1 MSAPLLEVCVD
12 TIEGARIAAQNGADR
27 IELCASLAEGGLTPS
42 TGFQKYASKL
52 DVPVYVMLR
61 PRGGS
66 FIYSDDEKNAILED
80 ARTVRQNGAKGI
92 VVGAITTNHTLDTVF
107 LKNVVE
113 IAGLPATLHRA
124 FDTAK
129 DPFKALE
136 EAIDLGFERIL
147 TSGQQPVAA
156 KGTELM
162 RDLVSAAR
170 GRISIMPGTG
180 ITPDNAAQIINET
193 TADEI
198 HSSCST
204 LRQPADLRDSNVILG
219 FIRAGGEK
227 LTDARLVQEMKSAI
241 SQISR
246 IAS

>member
-12 TIEGARIAAQNGADR
+12 TIECARIAAQNGADR

-42 TGFQKYASKL
+42 VGFQKHASTL
-52 DVPVYVMLR
+52 GIPVYVMLR

-66 FIYSDDEKNAILED
+66 FIYSEDEKNAIFED
-80 ARTVRQNGAKGI
+80 AKAVRQNGAKGI
-92 VVGAITTNHTLDTVF
+92 VVGATTNDHTLDTVF
-107 LKNVVE
+107 LKNVIE

-124 FDTAK
+124 FDTVK
-129 DPFKALE
+129 DPFSALE
-136 EAIDLGFERIL
+136 EAIELGFERIL
-147 TSGQQPVAA
+147 TSGQQPAA
-156 KGTELM
+156 VKGTKLV

-180 ITPDNAAQIINET
+180 ITPDNAAQIIAET

-198 HSSCST
+198 HSSCSA
-204 LRQPADLRDSNVILG
+204 RRKPADLKDSNVVLG
-219 FIRAGGEK
+219 FIPSGGEK
-227 LTDARLVQEMKSAI
+227 VTDARIVQEMKSAL
-241 SQISR
+241 SQNSR